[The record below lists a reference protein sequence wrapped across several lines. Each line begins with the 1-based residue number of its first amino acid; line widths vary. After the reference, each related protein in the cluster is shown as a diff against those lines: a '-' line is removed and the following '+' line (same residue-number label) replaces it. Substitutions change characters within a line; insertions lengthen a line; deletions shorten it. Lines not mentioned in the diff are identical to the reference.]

1 MLLFV
6 EGKFFSNR
14 SDISAMAR
22 KLAGYEQDA
31 ASRVDDEIMH
41 WELSDIWTMI
51 ETLDGAIPQ
60 SQRPN

>member
-1 MLLFV
+1 
-6 EGKFFSNR
+6 
-14 SDISAMAR
+14 MAR